1 MIVRPHLHWFRLLF
15 VWRGSVLPY
24 IVSRLALVL
33 AVSVLSVLG
42 RHWWM
47 SAHAESALSIPPFT
61 LMGIALAIFLGFR
74 NTVSYDRYW
83 EARKL
88 WGQGLNE
95 CRTLT
100 RQALSL
106 MDGQVDVRPFV
117 YGQIAFIH
125 ALRGYLRRVPV
136 ERELA
141 ALLPA
146 ELLARMREAH
156 YPPTLILVWLGQWL
170 HEQRRAGHLQPV
182 LAAKMEDALS
192 GLNQVQGGCERIVS
206 SPIPFAYTVILYR
219 TVGVYCLLL
228 PFGLV
233 DTLGWMTPLVTAFV
247 SYTFFAQETLLS
259 EIEEPFGNAENDLP
273 LDALSITI
281 ERTLREM
288 LGEATLPDMPAA
300 KDFVLT

>member
-1 MIVRPHLHWFRLLF
+1 MIIRPRPHWLAILF
-15 VWRGSVLPY
+15 ARRGSVLPS
-24 IVSRLALVL
+24 ILPQLGLVTALATIIT
-33 AVSVLSVLG
+33 ASHGMVLG
-42 RHWWM
+42 WKTPLTPM
-47 SAHAESALSIPPFT
+47 PFT
-61 LMGIALAIFLGFR
+61 LVGIALAIFLGFR
-74 NTVSYDRYW
+74 NSASYDRYW
-83 EARKL
+83 EARKF

-106 MDGQVDVRPFV
+106 LDGQVDIRPFV

>member
-1 MIVRPHLHWFRLLF
+1 MIIRPRPHWLAILF
-15 VWRGSVLPY
+15 ARRGSVLPS
-24 IVSRLALVL
+24 ILPQLGLVTALATIIT
-33 AVSVLSVLG
+33 ASHGMVLG
-42 RHWWM
+42 WKTPLTPM
-47 SAHAESALSIPPFT
+47 PFT
-61 LMGIALAIFLGFR
+61 LVGIALAIFLGFR
-74 NTVSYDRYW
+74 NSASYDRYW
-83 EARKL
+83 EARKF

-125 ALRGYLRRVPV
+125 ALRGYLRRVSV

-146 ELLARMREAH
+146 ELLARLRDAH

>member
-1 MIVRPHLHWFRLLF
+1 MIIRPRPHWLAILF
-15 VWRGSVLPY
+15 ARRGSVLPS
-24 IVSRLALVL
+24 ILPQLGLVTAL
-33 AVSVLSVLG
+33 AVAITASHGVVFGWKTPLTP
-42 RHWWM
+42 M
-47 SAHAESALSIPPFT
+47 PFT
-61 LMGIALAIFLGFR
+61 LVGIALAIFLGFR
-74 NTVSYDRYW
+74 NSASYDRYW

-88 WGQGLNE
+88 WEQGLNE

-125 ALRGYLRRVPV
+125 ALRGYLRRVSV

-146 ELLARMREAH
+146 ELLARLRDAH

>member
-1 MIVRPHLHWFRLLF
+1 MIIRPRPHWLAILF
-15 VWRGSVLPY
+15 ARRGSVLPS
-24 IVSRLALVL
+24 ILPQLGLVTAL
-33 AVSVLSVLG
+33 AVAITASHGVVFGWKTPLTP
-42 RHWWM
+42 M
-47 SAHAESALSIPPFT
+47 PFT
-61 LMGIALAIFLGFR
+61 LVGIALAIFLGFR
-74 NTVSYDRYW
+74 NSASYDRYW
-83 EARKL
+83 EARKF

-106 MDGQVDVRPFV
+106 MDGQVDIRPFV

-146 ELLARMREAH
+146 ELLARMRDAH

-170 HEQRRAGHLQPV
+170 HEQRRAGHLQAV

>member
-1 MIVRPHLHWFRLLF
+1 MIIRPRPHWLAILF
-15 VWRGSVLPY
+15 ARRGSVLPS
-24 IVSRLALVL
+24 ILPQLGLVTALATIIT
-33 AVSVLSVLG
+33 ASHGMVLG
-42 RHWWM
+42 WKTPLTPM
-47 SAHAESALSIPPFT
+47 PFT
-61 LMGIALAIFLGFR
+61 LVGIALAIFLGFR
-74 NTVSYDRYW
+74 NSASYDRYW
-83 EARKL
+83 EARKF

-170 HEQRRAGHLQPV
+170 HEQRRAGHLQAV

-300 KDFVLT
+300 KHFVLT

>member
-1 MIVRPHLHWFRLLF
+1 MIVRPRPHWLAILF
-15 VWRGSVLPY
+15 VVRGSVLPS
-24 IVSRLALVL
+24 ILPQLGLVTAL
-33 AVSVLSVLG
+33 AVAITASHGVVFGWKTPLTP
-42 RHWWM
+42 M
-47 SAHAESALSIPPFT
+47 PFT
-61 LMGIALAIFLGFR
+61 LVGIALAIFLGFR
-74 NTVSYDRYW
+74 NSASYDRYW
-83 EARKL
+83 EARKF

-125 ALRGYLRRVPV
+125 ALRGYLRRVSV

>member
-1 MIVRPHLHWFRLLF
+1 MIIRPRPHWLAILF
-15 VWRGSVLPY
+15 ARRGSVLPS
-24 IVSRLALVL
+24 ILPQLGLVTAL
-33 AVSVLSVLG
+33 AVAITASHGVVFGWKTPLTP
-42 RHWWM
+42 M
-47 SAHAESALSIPPFT
+47 PFT
-61 LMGIALAIFLGFR
+61 LVGIALAIFLGFR
-74 NTVSYDRYW
+74 NSASYDRYW

-146 ELLARMREAH
+146 ELLTRMREAH

-170 HEQRRAGHLQPV
+170 HEQRRAGHLQAV

>member
-1 MIVRPHLHWFRLLF
+1 MTSRVLTLNTAIAGLLAMGAAAAATGHDPAPTAAQEKCYG
-15 VWRGSVLPY
+15 VAKAGQNDCANLSGSHSCAGMAKADGDVKREAVLMKEIYQGDLAGGSARTDRTRYLGATAALAMAEPVVADY
-24 IVSRLALVL
+24 RKVALV
-33 AVSVLSVLG
+33 
-42 RHWWM
+42 
-47 SAHAESALSIPPFT
+47 EP
-61 LMGIALAIFLGFR
+61 
-74 NTVSYDRYW
+74 
-83 EARKL
+83 
-88 WGQGLNE
+88 
-95 CRTLT
+95 
-100 RQALSL
+100 
-106 MDGQVDVRPFV
+106 
-117 YGQIAFIH
+117 
-125 ALRGYLRRVPV
+125 
-136 ERELA
+136 
-141 ALLPA
+141 
-146 ELLARMREAH
+146 LARN
-156 YPPTLILVWLGQWL
+156 LKLKK
-170 HEQRRAGHLQPV
+170 
-182 LAAKMEDALS
+182 AKMEDALS

>member
-1 MIVRPHLHWFRLLF
+1 MIIRPRPHWLAILF
-15 VWRGSVLPY
+15 ARRGSVLPS
-24 IVSRLALVL
+24 ILPQLGLVTAL
-33 AVSVLSVLG
+33 AVAITASHGVVFGWKTPLTP
-42 RHWWM
+42 M
-47 SAHAESALSIPPFT
+47 PFT
-61 LMGIALAIFLGFR
+61 LVGIALAIFLGFR
-74 NTVSYDRYW
+74 NSASYDRYW
-83 EARKL
+83 EARKF

-170 HEQRRAGHLQPV
+170 HEQRRAGHLQAV

-300 KDFVLT
+300 KHFVLT

>member
-1 MIVRPHLHWFRLLF
+1 MIIRPRPHWLAILF
-15 VWRGSVLPY
+15 ARRGSVLPS
-24 IVSRLALVL
+24 ILPQLGLVTAL
-33 AVSVLSVLG
+33 AVAITASHGVVFGWKTPLTP
-42 RHWWM
+42 M
-47 SAHAESALSIPPFT
+47 PFT
-61 LMGIALAIFLGFR
+61 LVGIALAIFLGFR
-74 NTVSYDRYW
+74 NSASYDRYW
-83 EARKL
+83 EARKF

-106 MDGQVDVRPFV
+106 LDKQVDIRPFV

-170 HEQRRAGHLQPV
+170 HEQRRAGHLQAV

>member
-1 MIVRPHLHWFRLLF
+1 MIIRPRPHWLAILF
-15 VWRGSVLPY
+15 ARRGSVLPS
-24 IVSRLALVL
+24 ILPQLGLVTAL
-33 AVSVLSVLG
+33 AVAITASHGVVFGWKTPLTP
-42 RHWWM
+42 M
-47 SAHAESALSIPPFT
+47 PFT
-61 LMGIALAIFLGFR
+61 LVGIALAIFLGFR
-74 NTVSYDRYW
+74 NSASYDRYW
-83 EARKL
+83 EARKF

-106 MDGQVDVRPFV
+106 LDKQVDVRPFV

-170 HEQRRAGHLQPV
+170 HEQRHAGHLQAV

>member
-1 MIVRPHLHWFRLLF
+1 MIIRPRPHWLAILF
-15 VWRGSVLPY
+15 ARRGSVLPS
-24 IVSRLALVL
+24 ILPQLGLVTAL
-33 AVSVLSVLG
+33 AVAITASHGVVFGWKTPLTP
-42 RHWWM
+42 M
-47 SAHAESALSIPPFT
+47 PFT
-61 LMGIALAIFLGFR
+61 LVGIALAIFLGFR
-74 NTVSYDRYW
+74 NSASYDRYW
-83 EARKL
+83 EARKF

-106 MDGQVDVRPFV
+106 MDGQVDIRPFV

-170 HEQRRAGHLQPV
+170 HEQRRAGHLQAV

>member
-1 MIVRPHLHWFRLLF
+1 MIIRPRPHWLAILF
-15 VWRGSVLPY
+15 ARRGSVLPS
-24 IVSRLALVL
+24 ILPQLGLVTTLATIIT
-33 AVSVLSVLG
+33 ASHGMVLG
-42 RHWWM
+42 WKTPLTPM
-47 SAHAESALSIPPFT
+47 PFT
-61 LMGIALAIFLGFR
+61 LVGIALAIFLGFR
-74 NTVSYDRYW
+74 NSASYDRYW
-83 EARKL
+83 EARKF

-146 ELLARMREAH
+146 ELLARMRDAH

>member
-1 MIVRPHLHWFRLLF
+1 MIIRPRPHWLAILF
-15 VWRGSVLPY
+15 ARRGSVLPS
-24 IVSRLALVL
+24 ILPQLGLVTALATIIT
-33 AVSVLSVLG
+33 ASHGMVLG
-42 RHWWM
+42 WKTPLTPM
-47 SAHAESALSIPPFT
+47 PFT
-61 LMGIALAIFLGFR
+61 LVGIALAIFLGFR
-74 NTVSYDRYW
+74 NSASYDRYW
-83 EARKL
+83 EARKF

-106 MDGQVDVRPFV
+106 LDKQVDIRPFV

-146 ELLARMREAH
+146 ELLARMRDAH

-170 HEQRRAGHLQPV
+170 HEQRRAGHLQAV

>member
-1 MIVRPHLHWFRLLF
+1 MIIRPRPHWLAILF
-15 VWRGSVLPY
+15 ARRGSVLPS
-24 IVSRLALVL
+24 ILPQLGLVTAL
-33 AVSVLSVLG
+33 AVAITASHGVVFGWKTPLTP
-42 RHWWM
+42 M
-47 SAHAESALSIPPFT
+47 PFT
-61 LMGIALAIFLGFR
+61 LVGIALAIFLGFR
-74 NTVSYDRYW
+74 NSASYDRYW

>member
-1 MIVRPHLHWFRLLF
+1 MIIRPRPHWLAILF
-15 VWRGSVLPY
+15 ARRGSVLPS
-24 IVSRLALVL
+24 ILPQLGLVTAL
-33 AVSVLSVLG
+33 AVAITASHGVVFGWKTPLTP
-42 RHWWM
+42 M
-47 SAHAESALSIPPFT
+47 PFT
-61 LMGIALAIFLGFR
+61 LVGIALAIFLGFR
-74 NTVSYDRYW
+74 NSASYDRYW

-106 MDGQVDVRPFV
+106 MDGQVDIRPFV

-146 ELLARMREAH
+146 ELLARLRDAH

-170 HEQRRAGHLQPV
+170 HEQRRAGHLQAV

>member
-1 MIVRPHLHWFRLLF
+1 MIIRPRPHWLAILF
-15 VWRGSVLPY
+15 ARRGSVLPS
-24 IVSRLALVL
+24 ILPQLGLVTAL
-33 AVSVLSVLG
+33 AVAITASHGVVFGWKTPLTP
-42 RHWWM
+42 M
-47 SAHAESALSIPPFT
+47 PFT
-61 LMGIALAIFLGFR
+61 LVGIALAIFLGFR
-74 NTVSYDRYW
+74 NSASYDRYW
-83 EARKL
+83 EARKF

-125 ALRGYLRRVPV
+125 ALRGYLRRVSV

-146 ELLARMREAH
+146 ELLARLRDAH

>member
-1 MIVRPHLHWFRLLF
+1 MIIRPRPHWLAILF
-15 VWRGSVLPY
+15 ARRGSVLPS
-24 IVSRLALVL
+24 ILPQLGLVTAL
-33 AVSVLSVLG
+33 AVAITASHGVVFGWKTPLTP
-42 RHWWM
+42 M
-47 SAHAESALSIPPFT
+47 PFT
-61 LMGIALAIFLGFR
+61 LVGIALAIFLGFR
-74 NTVSYDRYW
+74 NSASYDRYW

-106 MDGQVDVRPFV
+106 MDGQVDIRPFV

-146 ELLARMREAH
+146 ELLARLRDAH

>member
-1 MIVRPHLHWFRLLF
+1 MIIRPRPHWLAILF
-15 VWRGSVLPY
+15 ARRGSVLPS
-24 IVSRLALVL
+24 ILPQLGLVTAL
-33 AVSVLSVLG
+33 AVAITASHGVVFGWKTPLTP
-42 RHWWM
+42 M
-47 SAHAESALSIPPFT
+47 PFT
-61 LMGIALAIFLGFR
+61 LVGIALAIFLGFR
-74 NTVSYDRYW
+74 NSASYDRYW

-125 ALRGYLRRVPV
+125 ALRGYLRRVSV

-146 ELLARMREAH
+146 ELLARLRDAH

-170 HEQRRAGHLQPV
+170 HEQRRAGHLQAV

>member
-1 MIVRPHLHWFRLLF
+1 MIIRPRPHWLAILF
-15 VWRGSVLPY
+15 ARRGSVLPS
-24 IVSRLALVL
+24 ILPQLGLVTAL
-33 AVSVLSVLG
+33 AVAITASHGVVFGWKTPLTP
-42 RHWWM
+42 M
-47 SAHAESALSIPPFT
+47 PFT
-61 LMGIALAIFLGFR
+61 LVGIALAIFLGFR
-74 NTVSYDRYW
+74 NSASYDRYW

-106 MDGQVDVRPFV
+106 LDGQVDVRPFV

>member
-1 MIVRPHLHWFRLLF
+1 MIIRPRPHWLAILF
-15 VWRGSVLPY
+15 ARRGSVLPS
-24 IVSRLALVL
+24 ILPQLGLVTALATIIT
-33 AVSVLSVLG
+33 ASHGMVLG
-42 RHWWM
+42 WKTPLTPM
-47 SAHAESALSIPPFT
+47 PFT
-61 LMGIALAIFLGFR
+61 LVGIALAIFLGFR
-74 NTVSYDRYW
+74 NSASYDRYW

-182 LAAKMEDALS
+182 LTAKMEDALS

>member
-1 MIVRPHLHWFRLLF
+1 MIIRPRPHWLAILF
-15 VWRGSVLPY
+15 ARRGSVLPS
-24 IVSRLALVL
+24 ILPQLGLVTAL
-33 AVSVLSVLG
+33 AVAITASHGVVFGWKTPLTP
-42 RHWWM
+42 M
-47 SAHAESALSIPPFT
+47 PFT
-61 LMGIALAIFLGFR
+61 LVGIALAVFLGFR
-74 NTVSYDRYW
+74 NSASYDRYW

-106 MDGQVDVRPFV
+106 MDGQVDIRPFV

>member
-1 MIVRPHLHWFRLLF
+1 MIIRPRPHWLAILF
-15 VWRGSVLPY
+15 ARRGSVLPS
-24 IVSRLALVL
+24 ILPQLGLVTALATAITASHGVVFGWKTPLTP
-33 AVSVLSVLG
+33 
-42 RHWWM
+42 M
-47 SAHAESALSIPPFT
+47 PFT
-61 LMGIALAIFLGFR
+61 LVGIALAIFLGFR
-74 NTVSYDRYW
+74 NSASYDRYW
-83 EARKL
+83 EARKF

-125 ALRGYLRRVPV
+125 ALRGYLRRVSV

-146 ELLARMREAH
+146 ELLARLRDAH

>member
-1 MIVRPHLHWFRLLF
+1 MIIRPRPHWLAILF
-15 VWRGSVLPY
+15 ARRGSVLPS
-24 IVSRLALVL
+24 ILPQLGLVTALATIIT
-33 AVSVLSVLG
+33 ASHGMVLG
-42 RHWWM
+42 WKTPLTPM
-47 SAHAESALSIPPFT
+47 PFT
-61 LMGIALAIFLGFR
+61 LVGIALAIFLGFR
-74 NTVSYDRYW
+74 NSASYDRYW
-83 EARKL
+83 EARKF

-125 ALRGYLRRVPV
+125 ALRGYLRRVSV

-170 HEQRRAGHLQPV
+170 HEQRRAGHLQAV

>member
-1 MIVRPHLHWFRLLF
+1 MIIRPRPHWLAILF
-15 VWRGSVLPY
+15 ARRGSVLPS
-24 IVSRLALVL
+24 ILPQLGLVTALAMAITASHGVVFGWKTPLTP
-33 AVSVLSVLG
+33 
-42 RHWWM
+42 M
-47 SAHAESALSIPPFT
+47 PFT
-61 LMGIALAIFLGFR
+61 LVGIALAIFLGFR
-74 NTVSYDRYW
+74 NSASYDRYW

-125 ALRGYLRRVPV
+125 ALRGYLRRVSV

-146 ELLARMREAH
+146 ELLARLRDAH

>member
-1 MIVRPHLHWFRLLF
+1 MIIRPRPHWLAILF
-15 VWRGSVLPY
+15 ARRGSVLPS
-24 IVSRLALVL
+24 ILPQLGLVTAL
-33 AVSVLSVLG
+33 AVAITASHGVVFGWKTPLTP
-42 RHWWM
+42 M
-47 SAHAESALSIPPFT
+47 PFT
-61 LMGIALAIFLGFR
+61 LVGIALAIFLGFR
-74 NTVSYDRYW
+74 NSASYDRYW

-106 MDGQVDVRPFV
+106 MDGQVDIRPFV

-125 ALRGYLRRVPV
+125 ALRGYLRRVSV

-146 ELLARMREAH
+146 ELLARMRDAH

-170 HEQRRAGHLQPV
+170 HEQRRAGHLQAV

>member
-1 MIVRPHLHWFRLLF
+1 MIIRPRPHWLAILF
-15 VWRGSVLPY
+15 ARRGSVLPS
-24 IVSRLALVL
+24 ILPQLGLVTALATIIT
-33 AVSVLSVLG
+33 ASHGMVLG
-42 RHWWM
+42 WKTPLTPM
-47 SAHAESALSIPPFT
+47 PFT
-61 LMGIALAIFLGFR
+61 LVGIALAIFLGFR
-74 NTVSYDRYW
+74 NSASYDRYW
-83 EARKL
+83 EARKF

-146 ELLARMREAH
+146 ELLARMRDAH

-170 HEQRRAGHLQPV
+170 HEQRRAGHLQAV

>member
-1 MIVRPHLHWFRLLF
+1 MIIRPRPHWLAILF
-15 VWRGSVLPY
+15 ARRGSVLPS
-24 IVSRLALVL
+24 ILPQLGLVTTLATIIT
-33 AVSVLSVLG
+33 ASHGMVLG
-42 RHWWM
+42 WKTPLTPM
-47 SAHAESALSIPPFT
+47 PFT
-61 LMGIALAIFLGFR
+61 LVGIALAIFLGFR
-74 NTVSYDRYW
+74 NSASYDRYW

>member
-1 MIVRPHLHWFRLLF
+1 MIIRPRPHWLAILF
-15 VWRGSVLPY
+15 ARRGSVLPS
-24 IVSRLALVL
+24 ILPQLGLVTAL
-33 AVSVLSVLG
+33 AVAITASHGVVFGWKTPLTP
-42 RHWWM
+42 M
-47 SAHAESALSIPPFT
+47 PFT
-61 LMGIALAIFLGFR
+61 LVGIALAIFLGFR
-74 NTVSYDRYW
+74 NSASYDRYW
-83 EARKL
+83 EARKF

-106 MDGQVDVRPFV
+106 LDSQVDVRPFV

-170 HEQRRAGHLQPV
+170 HEQRRAGHLQAV

>member
-1 MIVRPHLHWFRLLF
+1 MIIRPRPHWLAILF
-15 VWRGSVLPY
+15 ARRGSVLPS
-24 IVSRLALVL
+24 ILPQLGLVTAL
-33 AVSVLSVLG
+33 AVAITASHGVVFGWKTPLTP
-42 RHWWM
+42 M
-47 SAHAESALSIPPFT
+47 PFT
-61 LMGIALAIFLGFR
+61 LVGIALAIFLGFR
-74 NTVSYDRYW
+74 NSASYDRYW

-170 HEQRRAGHLQPV
+170 HEQRRAGHLQAV

-259 EIEEPFGNAENDLP
+259 EIEEPFGHAANDLP

>member
-1 MIVRPHLHWFRLLF
+1 MIIRPRPHWLAILF
-15 VWRGSVLPY
+15 ARRGSVLPS
-24 IVSRLALVL
+24 ILPQLGLVTALATIIT
-33 AVSVLSVLG
+33 ASHGMVLG
-42 RHWWM
+42 WKTPLTPM
-47 SAHAESALSIPPFT
+47 PFT
-61 LMGIALAIFLGFR
+61 LVGIALAIFLGFR
-74 NTVSYDRYW
+74 NSASYDRYW
-83 EARKL
+83 EARKF

-106 MDGQVDVRPFV
+106 LDKQVDIRPFV

-170 HEQRRAGHLQPV
+170 HEQRRAGHLQAV

>member
-1 MIVRPHLHWFRLLF
+1 MIIRPRPHWLAILF
-15 VWRGSVLPY
+15 ARRGSVLPS
-24 IVSRLALVL
+24 ILPQLGLVTAL
-33 AVSVLSVLG
+33 AVAITASHGVVFGWKTPLTP
-42 RHWWM
+42 M
-47 SAHAESALSIPPFT
+47 PFT
-61 LMGIALAIFLGFR
+61 LVGIALAIFLGFR
-74 NTVSYDRYW
+74 NSASYDRYW
-83 EARKL
+83 EARKF

-146 ELLARMREAH
+146 ELLARMRDAH

-170 HEQRRAGHLQPV
+170 HEQRRAGHLQAV

>member
-1 MIVRPHLHWFRLLF
+1 MIIRPRPHWLAILF
-15 VWRGSVLPY
+15 ARRGSVLPS
-24 IVSRLALVL
+24 ILPQLGLVTAL
-33 AVSVLSVLG
+33 AVAITASHGVVFGWKTPLTP
-42 RHWWM
+42 M
-47 SAHAESALSIPPFT
+47 PFT
-61 LMGIALAIFLGFR
+61 LVGIALAIFLGFR
-74 NTVSYDRYW
+74 NSASYDRYW
-83 EARKL
+83 EARKF

-106 MDGQVDVRPFV
+106 MDGQVDIRPFV

-125 ALRGYLRRVPV
+125 ALRGYLRRVSV

-146 ELLARMREAH
+146 ELLARLRDAH

>member
-1 MIVRPHLHWFRLLF
+1 MIIRPRPHWLAILF
-15 VWRGSVLPY
+15 ARRGSVLPS
-24 IVSRLALVL
+24 ILPQLGLVTALATIIT
-33 AVSVLSVLG
+33 ASHGMVLG
-42 RHWWM
+42 WKTPLTPM
-47 SAHAESALSIPPFT
+47 PFT
-61 LMGIALAIFLGFR
+61 LVGIALAIFLGFR
-74 NTVSYDRYW
+74 NSASYDRYW
-83 EARKL
+83 EARKF

-106 MDGQVDVRPFV
+106 LDKQVDVRPFV

-300 KDFVLT
+300 KHFVLT

>member
-1 MIVRPHLHWFRLLF
+1 MIIRPRPHWLAILF
-15 VWRGSVLPY
+15 ARRGSVLPS
-24 IVSRLALVL
+24 ILPQLGLVTAL
-33 AVSVLSVLG
+33 AVAITASHGVVFGWKTPLTP
-42 RHWWM
+42 M
-47 SAHAESALSIPPFT
+47 PFT
-61 LMGIALAIFLGFR
+61 LVGIALAIFLGFR
-74 NTVSYDRYW
+74 NSASYDRYW

-259 EIEEPFGNAENDLP
+259 EIEEPFGHAANDLP

-300 KDFVLT
+300 KHFVLT

>member
-1 MIVRPHLHWFRLLF
+1 MIIRPRPHWLAILF
-15 VWRGSVLPY
+15 ARRGSVLPS
-24 IVSRLALVL
+24 ILPQLGLVTAL
-33 AVSVLSVLG
+33 AVAITASHGVVFGWKTPLTP
-42 RHWWM
+42 M
-47 SAHAESALSIPPFT
+47 PFT
-61 LMGIALAIFLGFR
+61 LVGIALAIFLGFR
-74 NTVSYDRYW
+74 NSASYDRYW
-83 EARKL
+83 EARKF

-146 ELLARMREAH
+146 ELLARMRDAH

>member
-1 MIVRPHLHWFRLLF
+1 MIIRPRPHWLAILF
-15 VWRGSVLPY
+15 ARRGSVLPS
-24 IVSRLALVL
+24 ILPQLGLVTALATIIT
-33 AVSVLSVLG
+33 ASHGMVLG
-42 RHWWM
+42 WKTPLTPM
-47 SAHAESALSIPPFT
+47 PFT
-61 LMGIALAIFLGFR
+61 LVGIALAIFLGFR
-74 NTVSYDRYW
+74 NSASYDRYW
-83 EARKL
+83 EARKF

-259 EIEEPFGNAENDLP
+259 EIEEPFGHAANDLP